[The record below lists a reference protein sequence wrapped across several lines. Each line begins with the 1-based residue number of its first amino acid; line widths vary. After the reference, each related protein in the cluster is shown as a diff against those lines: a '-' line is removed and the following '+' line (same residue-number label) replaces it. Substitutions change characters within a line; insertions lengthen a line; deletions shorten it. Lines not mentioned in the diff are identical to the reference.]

1 MFVLKKWIRLIFRK
15 KVLISL
21 LILLQLTF
29 LFLMVWLT
37 SSHLAYLNLILN
49 AISLFVVLYL
59 VYRKGNASFKLIWII
74 LILLFPIFGGIFY
87 LLFTFQPATRQARK
101 KLSEIDQALKPM
113 LAQDPSV
120 LQHLAA
126 EYPDMIPSV
135 HYLTATAGFPIY
147 QKTSALY
154 LTPGERKFEKLIE
167 ELEKAEHYIFLE
179 YFIIAEGIMWQTILD
194 ILIRK
199 AAQGVD
205 VRLMYDDLGCFLLLP
220 AHYDRQLADLG
231 IRCVAFNPFRPVLS
245 TIQNNRDHR
254 KIVIIDGH
262 TAFTGG
268 INLADEYINA
278 INRFG
283 NWKDSAIMITGDA
296 VWNLT
301 TMFLQ
306 LWHISQGDG
315 LSETF
320 EQYKPHRYYPAGF
333 VDDGYVLPY
342 GDSPM
347 DNENVGEQVYLN
359 IINHARY
366 YVHIM
371 TPYLIIDEIMMDA
384 LTSAAKRGIDVRII
398 TPYHWDKYFVHMTS
412 RSYYQELIAAGVRIF
427 EYTPGFVHAKVFLS
441 DDTTATVGTTNLDFR
456 SLFLHFEC
464 GVLLQGNSTIR
475 TIKDDFQKTLAVCQ
489 EISLLESEDKHFLIR
504 LFRQV
509 LRLFAPLM

>member
-1 MFVLKKWIRLIFRK
+1 MLKKWIRLIFRK

-21 LILLQLTF
+21 LILLQLAF
-29 LFLMVWLT
+29 FFLMVWLT
-37 SSHLAYLNLILN
+37 SSHLVYLNLTLN
-49 AISLFVVLYL
+49 VISFFVVLYL
-59 VYRKGNASFKLIWII
+59 VYRTDNASFKLIWII

-101 KLSEIDQALKPM
+101 KLSEIDQALSPI
-113 LAQDPSV
+113 LTQDPAV
-120 LQHLAA
+120 LEHLAA
-126 EYPDMIPSV
+126 DFPDMIPSV

-154 LTPGERKFEKLIE
+154 LTPGEKKFEKLIE
-167 ELEKAEHYIFLE
+167 ELNQANHFIFLE
-179 YFIIAEGIMWQTILD
+179 YFIIAEGIMWQTVLD

-268 INLADEYINA
+268 INLADEYINVT
-278 INRFG
+278 NRFG

-315 LSETF
+315 LTEDF
-320 EQYKPHRYYPAGF
+320 VQYKPTRYHPSGF
-333 VDDGYVLPY
+333 IDDGYVLPY

-359 IINHARY
+359 IINQARH
-366 YVHIM
+366 YVYIM

-384 LTSAAKRGIDVRII
+384 LTSAAKRGIDIRII
-398 TPYHWDKYFVHMTS
+398 TPHHWDKFFVHMTT
-412 RSYYQELIAAGVRIF
+412 RSYYQELIEAGVRIF
-427 EYTPGFVHAKVFLS
+427 EYTPGFVHAKVFLADS
-441 DDTTATVGTTNLDFR
+441 TTATVGTTNLDFR

-464 GVLLQGNSTIR
+464 GVLIQGNSSIQA
-475 TIKDDFQKTLAVCQ
+475 IKEDFLHTLAVSQ
-489 EISLLESEDKHFLIR
+489 EISWNESKDRHFLIR